1 MKQNPSQID
10 RIQILLEDLESK
22 FNIINEGIQILNEK
36 FDRKFNELK
45 TEFEEHKKENYD
57 LFQELFQKQT

>member
-1 MKQNPSQID
+1 MNKNPSQID
-10 RIQILLEDLESK
+10 KIQILLEDLESK

-45 TEFEEHKKENYD
+45 TDFKDHKKENYE
-57 LFQELFQKQT
+57 LFQELFQKQP